1 MLSGY
6 RGFVWN
12 PEKVLEIDAQ
22 YGEYRAFPHG
32 PVVKTSLSN
41 ARDTSWIPGLGVK
54 IPHAL

>member
-1 MLSGY
+1 MLSGN

-32 PVVKTSLSN
+32 PVVKTSRSS
-41 ARDTSWIPGLGVK
+41 AGDTSGIPGLGVK
-54 IPHAL
+54 ISHAL